1 MNSKKAG
8 QIWRDD
14 ESRTVGLPAVSYEI
28 SQYTGNIY
36 LGWCT
41 RREMQ
46 RIKAE
51 SKLACR

>member
-1 MNSKKAG
+1 MNSKKAR
-8 QIWRDD
+8 QIRR
-14 ESRTVGLPAVSYEI
+14 EAERMTVGVPAVSYER
-28 SQYTGNIY
+28 SQHTGNIY

-51 SKLACR
+51 SKLA